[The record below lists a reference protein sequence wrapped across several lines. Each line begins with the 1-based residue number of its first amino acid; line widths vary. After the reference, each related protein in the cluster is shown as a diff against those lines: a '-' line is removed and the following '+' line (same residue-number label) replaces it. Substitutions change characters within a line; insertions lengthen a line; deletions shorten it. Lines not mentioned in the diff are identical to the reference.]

1 MKDHI
6 EELRQKAKDGDAAA
20 QHALGYKYEKGL
32 GVDQDDK
39 EADKWYLKAAEGYTS
54 AAEQGDI
61 EAQHELGLMYH
72 FGKGVTK
79 NNKKALYWYIKA
91 AAQGCQSSLD
101 RIEQV
106 YRPAPDFTRCDLK
119 SSEDRKVFKPS
130 MSKMDLVVLAMS
142 SLGLALWMVTVS
154 FAILER

>member
-1 MKDHI
+1 MKDYL
-6 EELRQKAKDGDAAA
+6 EELKQKAEDGDARA
-20 QHALGYKYEKGL
+20 QHDLGYKYEEGL

-39 EADKWYLKAAEGYTS
+39 EADKWYLKAVKGYTS

-72 FGKGVTK
+72 FGTGVTK

-119 SSEDRKVFKPS
+119 SSEDRKIFKSS
-130 MSKMDLVVLAMS
+130 MSKIDLAVFAMS
-142 SLGLALWMVTVS
+142 SVS
-154 FAILER
+154 FALWLVTVTTLEC